1 MIEDCKA
8 GKIDMIIAK
17 SISRFARN
25 TVDTLEY
32 TRMLRNM
39 GIGVYFEKEKVDT
52 TDIASEMLLTVY
64 AAFAQEESHSIS
76 ENTRRGFKQRFQMG
90 IAKYT
95 KTFGYVADKDDTPH
109 RQ

>member
-1 MIEDCKA
+1 MGKLKKILLFMA
-8 GKIDMIIAK
+8 GVA
-17 SISRFARN
+17 
-25 TVDTLEY
+25 L
-32 TRMLRNM
+32 
-39 GIGVYFEKEKVDT
+39 
-52 TDIASEMLLTVY
+52 